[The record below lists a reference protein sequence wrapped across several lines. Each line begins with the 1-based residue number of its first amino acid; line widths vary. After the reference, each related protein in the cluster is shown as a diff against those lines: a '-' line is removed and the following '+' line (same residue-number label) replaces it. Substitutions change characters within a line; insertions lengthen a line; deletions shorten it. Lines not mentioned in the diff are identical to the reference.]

1 MLETVYFC
9 VPCRWAAA
17 PPRSRRAV
25 LRALWDPFEVR
36 TSRRWALPTPQ
47 SVLSSSSRP
56 QDQGAEALERDGKP
70 AAKFATRCWIGG
82 PELEKLLDSLNAEQL
97 ERITWLHKPPDW
109 PKSFCARHCEC
120 CSGGGQDHLVQAA
133 GSRC

>member
-1 MLETVYFC
+1 MQETVFFC

-36 TSRRWALPTPQ
+36 TSRRWTLLVPP

-56 QDQGAEALERDGKP
+56 QDQGVEALETESPQR
-70 AAKFATRCWIGG
+70 
-82 PELEKLLDSLNAEQL
+82 SL
-97 ERITWLHKPPDW
+97 
-109 PKSFCARHCEC
+109 
-120 CSGGGQDHLVQAA
+120 
-133 GSRC
+133 